1 MPRTTLQ
8 LLRRACGVVA
18 LMAAAVLGCSPD
30 GGDNTGVGGV
40 LVVSRVD
47 VEGGNRI
54 VLIGGSRQLQAT
66 PRTSTGIAVP
76 GKAVVWS
83 SANNSLAQVGTTGV
97 VTGISPGTVSI
108 SAIVDGIT
116 GRIEL
121 DVRPVPVAV
130 VEVTAGVQTL
140 EAGESTQLQAV
151 TRDSIGGVLAGRQIA
166 WSSSNGAAA
175 SVSPTGL
182 VTAMG
187 AGTATITAT
196 SEGRSGSTT
205 LLVTARPSSRLG
217 FVVQPSNG
225 TAGLPLSP
233 PIQVAFQDDAG
244 ATATTATGTVTLS
257 FSANPTGAT
266 LGGTL
271 TTQAVQGIATFHDVR
286 VNRVGQSYS
295 LQAVTPGLP
304 VATSTSFSIAA
315 GAPASMS
322 IVTQPAGGS
331 ASGDPLAQQP
341 VIQLRD
347 DQGNEARQ
355 AGVTV
360 TAVLASG
367 PGSLSGATS
376 VVTNGAG
383 QATFTN
389 LSIIGT
395 TGSYTLRFESAG
407 LQAVVA
413 APFGVGAG
421 AASQL
426 TFTAA
431 PPATAVN
438 GQPLG
443 VTVQVQLRDGTGN
456 PVAQSG
462 VAVSVSLS
470 GGSGNLTGGLLA
482 VTGPDGTASF
492 PSLTITGVVGNYTL
506 TLASTGLTS
515 AVSNPLALSPGP
527 EAGLVFVAATGPSAT
542 NGALLPTAPIVRLRD
557 ISGNPVAKAG
567 VAIQVTSQSVAVG
580 VLLGT
585 TTVLT
590 NAQGQA
596 TFSDLRILG
605 QVGQYVLAFR
615 SGALGEVLTNP
626 ITLQAGAATG
636 FQFTTPPPL
645 GVASGVPFSPQP
657 VVQVIDQS
665 GNPVADQGVAI
676 TVALASGAGV
686 LGGTLVAISGSS
698 GAAAFSGLLI
708 TGPSG
713 PHTLRFSGGG
723 YPNLVSPTVTVGAG
737 SPTQLT
743 FTVAPPATATNAVA
757 LAPAIV
763 VQLRDGVGNPTA
775 IAGVT
780 VTATRTGGS
789 ATLGGTVAV
798 LTDASGTASF
808 NDLVLTGVVGAHQLT
823 FSAAGVTPA
832 VSNSISLQAG
842 AATQLTFTTAPPATA
857 TNGVNLSPAVVVQQR
872 DVSGNAVTGA
882 GVNVTASIVTG
893 AGGGL
898 GGTTVVGTVANG
910 SATFSALRITGA
922 VGQYTLRFSASG
934 LTAATANPLT
944 LQPGAATALAIQT
957 QPPPSTSSGAVL
969 APQPVVRV
977 VDQSGNTVTSSSLAI
992 TAALASGPGSL
1003 GGTLTRSAVSGIATF
1018 TNLAITGTAGTYT
1031 IRFTATGVTGVTSG
1045 TISVGAGAPTGLQFV
1060 GTPPTSGVNGVA
1072 LAPATSVRLVDAALN
1087 PVAQSGVLVTAVLNS
1102 GTGALGGTVT
1112 ATTNT
1117 SGVASFANLILTG
1130 TVGNYTIRFDV
1141 SGISSVTTGTIA
1153 LAAGAATQ
1161 LGFATA
1167 PAPSATN
1174 GLPLGTQPVVQLQDV
1189 SGNPVSQAGVTV
1201 TATITTNPGGALT
1214 NASATTAG
1222 NGRATFSGLTVT
1234 GLVGLYTL
1242 QYSSGALTPED
1253 ATVSLSAGAPVA
1265 VALFTQP
1272 SPTATSGAVL
1282 TTQPVARLVDQSGNN
1297 AGSNG
1302 TPVTVS
1308 LLATPGPAALQ
1319 GTTTVN
1325 LGAPG
1330 ARAVFTNLA
1339 ITGTAGAYTLE
1350 FSSAGMTPA
1359 TSNTITVAAGA
1370 ATQLLFTTTPPTTA
1384 TNGATLAPAIGVRL
1398 ADASGNPVAT
1408 PNVSIAAAIAS
1419 GSGATLTGTTPLL
1432 TDGNGVVSFANLVL
1446 TGSVGNFTLT
1456 FSSSGLTAAVT
1467 DPIALGPGAATKLT
1481 FTTPPPVSGVNG
1493 DVISPA
1499 TVVQLRDQ
1507 SDNLVSTTG
1516 TPITT
1521 DISAGAGGTLG
1532 GTMLVNTTSGSASFS
1547 DLVISGTAGNYTL
1560 RFTSPGLT
1568 SVSATAPLALS
1579 PAGASRLGFTVA
1591 PPLTATSGSSLVPQ
1605 PQVQLQDFSGNAVA
1619 TAGVLVTATVSAG
1632 GSVTNATAT
1641 TNAGGLATFS
1651 GLAITGPAAS
1661 YTLTFSAAGTGNL
1674 ASNPIALGAGTA
1686 TQLAFTTAPPAAATN
1701 GTPLSSQPVVELRDG
1716 SNNPVATAG
1725 VNVTASLLSGPGS
1738 LLGTLTVQ
1746 TAGNGRATFSNL
1758 ELRGLTGN
1766 YVIRFTSGALPDLVS
1781 GTITLAVGPA
1791 SQLLFDQAP
1800 PATATNGATFS
1811 ASTIVRLA
1819 DAGGNLVATNG
1830 ASVLAAVASGPG
1842 ASLGGTATRQTVG
1855 GQATFDNLSLTGTAG
1870 AYTLAFT
1877 SGSLTAATSNAIQL
1891 QAGSATK
1898 LVFTTLPPAAAQS
1911 GVAFSPAPAVQL
1923 QDASSNNVSQSG
1935 VSVTVAR
1942 FSGDTTATVS
1952 GGSAVT
1958 DAMGRAIFSSLA
1970 ISGPAGNFVLA
1981 FASSPLAGLLS
1992 PTITLSA
1999 GGAVKLGFVTPPSA
2013 NATNGQALAQ
2023 QPVVQ
2028 LLDAAN
2034 NPVAESGRSIT
2045 IAMPEAGSL
2054 TAGALTVLTDASGHA
2069 TFNGVTITGLVGS
2082 RTLTFGGT
2090 GLSTLTSG
2098 TITLTAGPSAA
2109 LAMVTQPPASATS
2122 GEALSP
2128 APSVR
2133 LVDGS
2138 GNAVATAGTNVTV
2151 VVSPSGTLG
2160 GTVTVAT
2167 DGTGLASFPGLSIT
2181 APSGEYELD
2190 FTAPP
2195 LTGTSSSKITISAAS
2210 GLSITTQ
2217 PSSTARN
2224 DVAFAQQPTVQL
2236 VDAGSNPVATAG
2248 VEVTA
2253 AIFSGGGT
2261 LLGTLSALTD
2271 ASGAA
2276 TFTSLR
2282 IQGTIGI
2289 RTIRFSATGLAAATS
2304 GNIDVVA
2311 GVATALVV
2319 TVQPPSSAVDD
2330 EPLSADPVVRLVD
2343 VSGNN
2348 VDSTGVTLTASPTPA
2363 GATLSGVATVPTGA
2377 GGTATFS
2384 GLSLG
2389 GTAGT
2394 YRLAF
2399 SGTSLT
2405 GEESAELT
2413 LLVPASI
2420 DITVA
2425 PAENAASGVPL
2436 SPQPSVVVRDGASA
2450 PMVGVSVTA
2459 TLVTESG
2466 TATLG
2471 GTLTLVTGAGG
2482 VATWTDLTITGSA
2495 GTYRLR
2501 FTTANGTLVTAA
2513 APTVIP

>member
-1 MPRTTLQ
+1 
-8 LLRRACGVVA
+8 
-18 LMAAAVLGCSPD
+18 MAAAVLGCSPD

-47 VEGGNRI
+47 VEGGNRV
-54 VLIGGSRQLQAT
+54 VLIGGTRQLQAT

-76 GKAVVWS
+76 GKTVAWS
-83 SANNSLAQVGTTGV
+83 SANTSMAQVSSTGL
-97 VTGISPGTVSI
+97 VTGAASGIVSI
-108 SAIVDGIT
+108 SAVVDGVT

-121 DVRPVPVAV
+121 DVRPVPVAT
-130 VEVTAGVQTL
+130 VEVISGVTTL
-140 EAGESTQLQAV
+140 EAGQTTQLQAV
-151 TRDSIGGVLAGRQIA
+151 TRDSIGGVLVGRQIA

-196 SEGRSGSTT
+196 SEGRTGSAA
-205 LLVTARPSSRLG
+205 LLVTARPTSRLG

-225 TAGLPLSP
+225 TAGLALSP

-271 TTQAVQGIATFHDVR
+271 TAQAVQGIATFPDVR
-286 VNRVGQSYS
+286 VNRVGQPYS
-295 LQAVTPGLP
+295 LQAIAPGLA
-304 VATSTSFSIAA
+304 VTTSAPFTITA
-315 GAPASMS
+315 GAPSTMS

-341 VIQLRD
+341 VLQLRD
-347 DQGNEARQ
+347 AQGNEARQ

-367 PGSLSGATS
+367 PGALTGATS
-376 VVTNGAG
+376 VTTNSEGR
-383 QATFTN
+383 ATFLN
-389 LSIIGT
+389 LAILGT
-395 TGSYTLRFESAG
+395 TGTYTLRFESSG
-407 LQAVVA
+407 LQPVLAN
-413 APFGVGAG
+413 PFGVGAG
-421 AASQL
+421 DATQII
-426 TFTAA
+426 FTVA
-431 PPATAVN
+431 PPTTAVN

-456 PVAQSG
+456 PVAESG
-462 VAVSVSLS
+462 VAVGVSVS

-482 VTGPDGTASF
+482 VTGPDGSASF
-492 PSLTITGVVGNYTL
+492 PNLTITGVVGNYTL
-506 TLASTGLTS
+506 TFASAGLS
-515 AVSNPLALSPGP
+515 PAVSNPIALTPGP
-527 EAGLVFVAATGPSAT
+527 EAGLVFVTAPGPTAT
-542 NGALLPTAPIVRLRD
+542 NGALLPTAAVVRLRD
-557 ISGNPVAKAG
+557 ITGNPVARAG
-567 VAIQVTSQSVAVG
+567 VAIQVTSQSVASG
-580 VLLGT
+580 VLQGT

-590 NAQGQA
+590 NAQGHA
-596 TFSDLRILG
+596 AFGDLRILG

-615 SGALGEVLTNP
+615 SGTLTEILTNP
-626 ITLQAGAATG
+626 ITLQPSAAVG
-636 FQFTTPPPL
+636 LQFTTPPPL
-645 GVASGVPFSPQP
+645 GAASGVPFSPQP

-676 TVALASGAGV
+676 TAALASGAGV
-686 LGGTLVAISGSS
+686 LGGTLVASTGSS
-698 GAAAFSGLLI
+698 GAASFTGLMI

-723 YPNLVSPTVTVGAG
+723 YPNLVSPTITVGAG

-757 LAPAIV
+757 IAPAIV

-798 LTDASGTASF
+798 VTNASGAAEFS
-808 NDLVLTGVVGAHQLT
+808 DLVLTGVAGTHQLT
-823 FSAAGVTPA
+823 FSASGVTPA
-832 VSNSISLQAG
+832 VSNSIALQAG
-842 AATQLTFTTAPPATA
+842 AATQLTFTATPPATA
-857 TNGVNLSPAVVVQQR
+857 TNGVNLSPAVVVQLR
-872 DVSGNAVTGA
+872 DVSGNTVTSA
-882 GVNVTASIVTG
+882 AVNVTAAILTG
-893 AGGGL
+893 AGGSL
-898 GGTTVVGTVANG
+898 GGTTVVGTAANG
-910 SATFSALRITGA
+910 SATFSALRITGT
-922 VGQYTLRFSASG
+922 VGQYTLRFTASG
-934 LTAATANPLT
+934 VTAATANPLT
-944 LQPGAATALAIQT
+944 LQPGVATALAIQT

-969 APQPVVRV
+969 SPQPVVRV
-977 VDQSGNTVTSSSLAI
+977 VDQSGNTVTSSSLAV
-992 TAALASGPGSL
+992 TASLASGPGTL
-1003 GGTLTRSAVSGIATF
+1003 GGTLTRSASNGIASF
-1018 TNLAITGTAGTYT
+1018 TNLAITGTTGTYT
-1031 IRFTATGVTGVTSG
+1031 IAFNATGVTGVTSG
-1045 TISVGAGAPTGLQFV
+1045 TIGVGAGAPTGLQFV
-1060 GTPPTSGVNGVA
+1060 GTPPSSGTNGVA
-1072 LAPATSVRLVDAALN
+1072 LTPATAVRLVDAALN
-1087 PVAQSGVLVTAVLNS
+1087 PVAQSGVLVTAVLNA
-1102 GTGALGGTVT
+1102 GPGALGGTTT
-1112 ATTNT
+1112 ATTNG

-1161 LGFATA
+1161 LGFSTP
-1167 PAPSATN
+1167 PAASATN
-1174 GLPLGTQPVVQLQDV
+1174 GSPLATQPVVQLLDV
-1189 SGNPVSQAGVTV
+1189 SGNPVSQAGLTV
-1201 TATITTNPGGALT
+1201 TAAITTNPGGTLA

-1222 NGRATFSGLTVT
+1222 NGRATFSGLTIT

-1253 ATVSLSAGAPVA
+1253 ATVSLGAGAPIA

-1272 SPTATSGAVL
+1272 STTATSGVVL
-1282 TTQPVARLVDQSGNN
+1282 ATQPVALLVDQSGNN

-1302 TPVTVS
+1302 TPVSVS

-1359 TSNTITVAAGA
+1359 TSNTIAVAAGA

-1516 TPITT
+1516 TPITA

-1568 SVSATAPLALS
+1568 SVSATAPLVLS

-1591 PPLTATSGSSLVPQ
+1591 PPLAATSGSPLVPQ

-1619 TAGVLVTATVSAG
+1619 TAGALVTATVSAG
-1632 GSVTNATAT
+1632 GSLTNATAT
-1641 TNAGGLATFS
+1641 TNAGGLAVFS
-1651 GLAITGPAAS
+1651 GLTITGPAAS
-1661 YTLTFSAAGTGNL
+1661 YTLTFSAAGVSDL
-1674 ASNPIALGAGTA
+1674 DSDPIALGAGTA

-1701 GTPLSSQPVVELRDG
+1701 GSILSSQPVVELRDG

-1746 TAGNGRATFSNL
+1746 TAGNGRATFSDL

-1766 YVIRFTSGALPDLVS
+1766 YVIRFTSGALPELVS

-1819 DAGGNLVATNG
+1819 DAGGNLVATDG
-1830 ASVLAAVASGPG
+1830 VSVLAALASGPS
-1842 ASLGGTATRQTVG
+1842 ATLGGTTTRQTVS

-1870 AYTLAFT
+1870 TYTLDFT
-1877 SGSLTAATSNAIQL
+1877 SGSLTKATSNNITL
-1891 QAGSATK
+1891 NPGPATK
-1898 LVFTTLPPAAAQS
+1898 LVFSTTTPATAQS
-1911 GVAFSPAPAVQL
+1911 GVVFSPVPVVQL
-1923 QDASSNNVSQSG
+1923 QDASSNNVSQPG

-1942 FSGDTTATVS
+1942 FSGDTTAIVS
-1952 GGSAVT
+1952 GGSAAT
-1958 DAMGRAIFSSLA
+1958 DAMGRASFSSLA
-1970 ISGPAGNFVLA
+1970 ISGPAGNYVLA

-1992 PTITLSA
+1992 PTITLTA
-1999 GGAVKLGFVTPPSA
+1999 GGAVKLGFVTTPSA
-2013 NATNGQALAQ
+2013 TATNGQPLAQ

-2034 NPVAESGRSIT
+2034 NPVAEAGRSIT
-2045 IAMPEAGSL
+2045 IAMPGAGSL
-2054 TAGALTVLTDASGHA
+2054 TADALTVITDGSGQA
-2069 TFNGVTITGLVGS
+2069 TFGGVTITGLVGD
-2082 RTLTFGGT
+2082 RTLTFSGT
-2090 GLSTLTSG
+2090 GGLSTLTSG
-2098 TITLTAGPSAA
+2098 TITLTAGPAAA

-2122 GEALSP
+2122 GETLSP

-2138 GNAVATAGTNVTV
+2138 GNAVAAADTNVTV

-2160 GTVTVAT
+2160 GTATVAT
-2167 DGTGLASFPGLSIT
+2167 DGAGLASFPGLSIT
-2181 APSGEYELD
+2181 APSGEYQLD
-2190 FTAPP
+2190 FTAPT

-2210 GLSITTQ
+2210 GLSMTTQ
-2217 PSSTARN
+2217 PSATVRN
-2224 DVAFAQQPTVQL
+2224 DIAFPIQPVVQL
-2236 VDAGSNPVATAG
+2236 VDGASNPVATAG
-2248 VEVTA
+2248 VQVTA
-2253 AIFSGGGT
+2253 AIASGGGT
-2261 LLGTLSALTD
+2261 LLGTLSTLTN

-2276 TFTSLR
+2276 TFTDLR

-2289 RTIRFSATGLAAATS
+2289 RTIQFTAAGLTPDTS
-2304 GNIDVVA
+2304 GNIDVTA
-2311 GVATALVV
+2311 GVATAIAV
-2319 TVQPPSSAVDD
+2319 TAQPPSSAVAD

-2343 VSGNN
+2343 VSGNS
-2348 VDSTGVTLTASPTPA
+2348 VDSTGVDLTVAVTPA
-2363 GATLSGVATVPTGA
+2363 GATLFGTTTQATVA
-2377 GGTATFS
+2377 GGSATFS

-2389 GTAGT
+2389 GAGGT
-2394 YRLAF
+2394 YNLTF

-2405 GEESAELT
+2405 GVPSGDVT
-2413 LLVPASI
+2413 LVVPA
-2420 DITVA
+2420 TLEMTTE
-2425 PAENAASGVPL
+2425 PAGSANSGVPL
-2436 SPQPSVVVRDGASA
+2436 SPQPSVTVRDSASA
-2450 PMVGVSVTA
+2450 PLVGVSVTA
-2459 TLVTESG
+2459 TLLNEGSG
-2466 TATLG
+2466 SATLG
-2471 GTLTLVTGAGG
+2471 GTVTVVTGAGG
-2482 VATWTDLTITGSA
+2482 VATWTDLMITGST

-2501 FTTANGTLVTAA
+2501 FTTANGELVDAT
-2513 APTVIP
+2513 APTAIP